1 MRPSSVTRVI
11 LALVL
16 VVGLSAC
23 SRYGGQGGSSQYAE
37 PGRTISTPA
46 PAGSPPVAGGPTFGG
61 TDSGNPA
68 APENQT
74 GDQPSGVDLSKS
86 LQRGDNSRLVIR
98 DKTLQLRVAK
108 AEVAVASARRLVA
121 RFGGTVEQIVLAT
134 PDGPP
139 IYRPNTQSSVAP
151 VPLGGFITLRVPVA
165 RFEAFVAEASRIG
178 RVVSESESS
187 QDVTEQHVDLE
198 ARLRNL
204 QAEAARLRALFV
216 KARTVTEMLRVEAQL
231 SRVQGEIESM
241 QAQITFLERQ
251 AAMATVTLE
260 LLEPTPITQSNE
272 DWGFRQALHDSLL
285 AFVSTIN
292 GLIVFVGGALP
303 LLVLALGLTWLV
315 VVVVRRRRPRRQ
327 TPEPD
332 AESRP

>member
-23 SRYGGQGGSSQYAE
+23 SRNGGQGGSAQYAE
-37 PGRTISTPA
+37 PGRAISTPA
-46 PAGSPPVAGGPTFGG
+46 PAGSPPVAGGPTLGG
-61 TDSGNPA
+61 ADSGNVT
-68 APENQT
+68 APESQA
-74 GDQPSGVDLSKS
+74 GDGADLSKS
-86 LQRGDNSRLVIR
+86 LLPAGDTSRLVIR

-108 AEVAVASARRLVA
+108 AEVAVAAARRLA
-121 RFGGTVEQIVLAT
+121 TRFGGTVEQIALAT

-139 IYRPNTQSSVAP
+139 IYRPATQSSVAP

-187 QDVTEQHVDLE
+187 QDVTEQHVDLK
-198 ARLRNL
+198 ARLHNL

-231 SRVQGEIESM
+231 SRVQGEIESL

-260 LLEPTPITQSNE
+260 LVEPTPIAQSNE

-303 LLVLALGLTWLV
+303 LLVLALGVTWLV
-315 VVVVRRRRPRRQ
+315 VVIVRRRRPRRQ

-332 AESRP
+332 AESQP